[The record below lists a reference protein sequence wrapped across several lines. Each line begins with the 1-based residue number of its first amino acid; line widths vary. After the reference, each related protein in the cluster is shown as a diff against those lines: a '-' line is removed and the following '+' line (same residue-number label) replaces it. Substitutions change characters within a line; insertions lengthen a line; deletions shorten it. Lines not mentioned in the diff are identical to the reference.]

1 MKQNILKQHLFFALF
16 MLSIIVVQGCTWD
29 NTDTC
34 VAPTSITTT
43 NVSTTAVLI
52 SWNAGSN
59 ETTWSLEYKKSSD
72 SSYSAPIT
80 CNASNYTLTNLTEA
94 TNYDVRIKA
103 ICDTD
108 NESISVV
115 AHFKTASGVTKLY
128 TITPRAGAHGSITPS
143 MGIILAEG
151 ESQRFTFTPD
161 EGYKVKQILVNDNYV
176 GDSTSYVIEN
186 IQEHTTIQVDFE
198 LINSID
204 QNILNQH
211 VKIYPNPTSA
221 YLSVKLTTS
230 FDQVEILDL
239 LGEIIYTS
247 TISDTDF
254 VVNVTDYNSGM
265 YILRLSG
272 KQGVVIKKFI
282 KE

>member
-1 MKQNILKQHLFFALF
+1 MKQNILKQHLFFALL
-16 MLSIIVVQGCTWD
+16 MLSITIAQGCTWD

-43 NVSTTAVLI
+43 NVSITSVLV
-52 SWNAGSN
+52 SWIAGSN

-80 CNASNYTLTNLTEA
+80 CNEPNYTLTNLTEA

-108 NESISVV
+108 NESIGVV
-115 AHFKTASGVTKLY
+115 AHFKTASGVIKLY
-128 TITPRAGAHGSITPS
+128 TITPHAGAHGSITPS
-143 MGIILAEG
+143 MTIILAEG
-151 ESQRFTFTPD
+151 ESQHFTFTPD
-161 EGYKVKQILVNDNYV
+161 EDYKVKQILVNDNYV

-211 VKIYPNPTSA
+211 VKIYPNPTYA
-221 YLSVKLTTS
+221 YLNVKLTTS

-254 VVNVTDYNSGM
+254 VINVTDYNSGM